1 MDPRSH
7 HLKQS
12 PYYSPQ
18 ARHRK
23 HPDRF
28 DSSSLNT
35 IDPNTNLTSYSNNNN
50 HKNRIQN
57 EKIKQINQ
65 ERSSAEISMKKMK
78 RLKCVLIGNDRIG
91 KTSLIVSYTTNG
103 YPSDYIPTA
112 FDTYSVLVTIDNK
125 PCQLQLCDTAGQ
137 DDFDSIRP
145 LCYQNADVF
154 LVLFSVVSPRSF
166 RNVRQKWL
174 PEIRRTMKD
183 RIKSKQSMP
192 PFILIGTQCD
202 LRHDVKVLIEL
213 NSIGEEPISS
223 DRAESLSK
231 KLGAI
236 GYIECSAL
244 TQKNLKEVFDTVILA
259 GLEYQKIQGNYNQI
273 PSRKD
278 FKHSPSNLHHSDC
291 DHNLH
296 QEHNSLSKKNQSEN
310 INRSDSIY
318 KECQYHHH
326 FLPNSPPKIAQISDA
341 QLVGWRKSLTKL
353 SAEEALKTEAKE
365 YQSIKTHK
373 NPSLF
378 SDPEDD
384 QGFHDET
391 HDDSIEDLTQFD
403 PNQLLTSQKS
413 KPIAYVPSYS
423 DQSRQR
429 PSLGP
434 ISLPSSMPP
443 TVKDYYYLTK
453 NDNIYQESYRPL
465 NNSPSSF
472 QSSNYC
478 YQTTYGTKLLLIDP
492 RHVQKQAPLSPPP
505 FPAIHGNR
513 TVYND
518 YQAQHCQQQ
527 NQNNWNRFKSSK
539 EFKRSI
545 NKNLSPPPVPLPI
558 PWQSRLKQSSVTSSK
573 SSSSPVDCSKNSPNK
588 TKNITTTLRSSSFFF
603 LSSKKFKEIQQD
615 QDEDR
620 KRSSRAENYQ
630 NQIQPHRHH
639 HHDRLHHRRNKLSA
653 QIDGGDRKSM
663 LDLFQQMVSTSVTEL
678 RNRKS
683 SIFKRLASSLSS
695 STASS
700 SNHNNTSSS
709 KTTSSSIYYKKQKSK
724 LKNKKSNPYFYDPY
738 DHYEEIDLNQ
748 RNQCCRSRSMK
759 LWYCCLSG

>member
-1 MDPRSH
+1 M
-7 HLKQS
+7 
-12 PYYSPQ
+12 
-18 ARHRK
+18 
-23 HPDRF
+23 
-28 DSSSLNT
+28 
-35 IDPNTNLTSYSNNNN
+35 
-50 HKNRIQN
+50 
-57 EKIKQINQ
+57 
-65 ERSSAEISMKKMK
+65 
-78 RLKCVLIGNDRIG
+78 
-91 KTSLIVSYTTNG
+91 
-103 YPSDYIPTA
+103 
-112 FDTYSVLVTIDNK
+112 
-125 PCQLQLCDTAGQ
+125 
-137 DDFDSIRP
+137 
-145 LCYQNADVF
+145 
-154 LVLFSVVSPRSF
+154 
-166 RNVRQKWL
+166 
-174 PEIRRTMKD
+174 
-183 RIKSKQSMP
+183 
-192 PFILIGTQCD
+192 
-202 LRHDVKVLIEL
+202 
-213 NSIGEEPISS
+213 
-223 DRAESLSK
+223 
-231 KLGAI
+231 
-236 GYIECSAL
+236 
-244 TQKNLKEVFDTVILA
+244 A

-365 YQSIKTHK
+365 YQSIKTVKMSTFRSTPPTKSKSSKKTDQNRVLGKNLPKHK

-620 KRSSRAENYQ
+620 KREQQSRKLSKSNSTASTSSSRSSSSQVTFQSEHSSNELFH
-630 NQIQPHRHH
+630 HR
-639 HHDRLHHRRNKLSA
+639 RRNKLSA